1 MPSGQ
6 RGRNFGGNCHFN
18 QRSGDAVLE
27 VVHRFAS
34 IENERVFGL
43 GRITRQRPLAA
54 PQSEKIPIAV
64 CGLRGHRCEKRQHG
78 YAY

>member
-1 MPSGQ
+1 
-6 RGRNFGGNCHFN
+6 
-18 QRSGDAVLE
+18 
-27 VVHRFAS
+27 VHRFAS

-78 YAY
+78 YAH